1 MSQNLLKLT
10 RVTQEALLKKR
21 KRDDEN
27 QRKRLDVRAKQL
39 MDRGRK
45 RKMEEK
51 EKTGKKILMPEVF
64 ISNYMKQQRNFVKY
78 KREKGKIARAE
89 PKEGT
94 GKLNLA
100 PSEHIKPNTL
110 VLAIRVKE

>member
-1 MSQNLLKLT
+1 
-10 RVTQEALLKKR
+10 
-21 KRDDEN
+21 
-27 QRKRLDVRAKQL
+27 

-78 KREKGKIARAE
+78 KREKGKLSRSA
-89 PKEGT
+89 PKEEPT
-94 GKLNLA
+94 KLSLA
-100 PSEHIKPNTL
+100 PHEQIRPNTL
-110 VLAIRVKE
+110 VLAIRVKQ

>member
-1 MSQNLLKLT
+1 
-10 RVTQEALLKKR
+10 
-21 KRDDEN
+21 
-27 QRKRLDVRAKQL
+27 

-78 KREKGKIARAE
+78 KREVRVISIMLRVRKERSHAQTPRYQKGSSTWLLSSRSK
-89 PKEGT
+89 GT
-94 GKLNLA
+94 
-100 PSEHIKPNTL
+100 H
-110 VLAIRVKE
+110 